1 MGWFSFGRKE
11 PPSPPP
17 TAIAPATAAAPVA
30 PATQPAPPSSEPI
43 VARETPAEPTKDR
56 PYFPDPLA
64 TAEQQL
70 INTRRVSVDRDPA
83 APQIGVGLSGGGIRS
98 ATFCFGIFTALARKL
113 DDGSPPLFTRVDY
126 LSTVSGGGYFGSFLG
141 ALFRRKWVKSADD
154 VAKVLRDELGP
165 EGGQR
170 PTRFLRDNG
179 RYLAPRGSGDLLMM
193 LAVMLRNWISV
204 QCVMIAFV
212 LAAFVLLQVVLL
224 NLPAAIGSALS
235 SLNALPNWLPGPLAS
250 WARPI
255 VDGAAALVAMTPP
268 DFGSLWWSAW
278 FLLLIPI
285 VLLWAVPTVWAYW
298 VIDQPLSNAT
308 IVRRSDLLVLG
319 GVAAGALF
327 GFIPQP
333 MPRFLALLALAALA
347 TTLWTLWGHPW
358 LVRGVIR
365 WIASWFRREA
375 ERSRNDLYDASA
387 ARRRVSSAL
396 KTSLIACAAIVVLAL
411 IDTLGATVYVVLK
424 TGGAKG
430 LIAAIGAAIG
440 TFAGVAA
447 YGRQLLVLF
456 SGDARD
462 KQPRVSMSIVSWIVA
477 IVVIGA
483 WLITTNVVS
492 HAIAWQFQSPS
503 GYPAKV
509 TETAVP
515 KLTDAQEIVIKD
527 SEGSRTI
534 KAVVPLAK
542 EQKQTKRD
550 MSFALKVLGILV
562 ALIALLGR
570 NTFFINLSTMH
581 TFYTQRLTRAYLGA
595 TNSERLCST
604 KTHVTD
610 VISGDDVAADQYWRW
625 PLSPHVGI
633 VDTVRSTAKRAGA
646 WLRDLPKNVR
656 NRLVSLFRGE
666 PPPKVTRAP
675 EAPQP
680 FPSGHNGSPLHIVNV
695 TINET
700 FDNRTGIQVQDRKG
714 VPLAVGPAGLSVG
727 VRHHLVADA
736 DPKKGHIALPSGDG
750 HCVFESKKL
759 KGDPEALSLGRWVS
773 ISGAAAGSAVG
784 SRTTLPTAMLATFA
798 NVRLGYWWNSGLDLH
813 PTGFFRKLLP
823 PVYRALMAEF
833 LCNLRG
839 TGDRLW
845 NLSDGGHFENLG
857 GYELIRRRLPLII
870 LIDAEQDTDYKFS
883 GLADLIRK
891 ARLDFGAEI
900 EFVDP
905 QTVRKHL
912 KDAEV
917 LEFFGTLGQ
926 LRRVDPSA
934 LEKSVSSVGLELPAS
949 REALSRAHAAIAR
962 VTYADNQTPPSWL
975 IYVKATL
982 TGDEPVDVLEYH
994 SSHPDFPHESTA
1006 NQFFDEA
1013 QWESYRRLGEHIGC
1027 TVLTPDIFDLAGKGR
1042 DDDRMSVVTLE
1053 QPHVRFRL

>member
-1 MGWFSFGRKE
+1 MGWFTRRD
-11 PPSPPP
+11 PPSPE
-17 TAIAPATAAAPVA
+17 PAVA
-30 PATQPAPPSSEPI
+30 PAMPAASVVPAMLPEPTPTRPI
-43 VARETPAEPTKDR
+43 VGRETPAEPPRDR

-64 TAEQQL
+64 TSEQEL
-70 INTRRVSVDRDPA
+70 INTRRQSVERDAA
-83 APQIGVGLSGGGIRS
+83 APQVGVGLSGGGIRS

-113 DDGSPPLFTRVDY
+113 EDGSPPLFTRVDY

-154 VAKVLRDELGP
+154 VARVLRDELGP

-179 RYLAPRGSGDLLMM
+179 RYLAPRGSGDLLVM

-224 NLPAAIGSALS
+224 NLPAAIGSVVSALG
-235 SLNALPNWLPGPLAS
+235 ALANWLPGPLAS

-255 VDGAAALVAMTPP
+255 ADGAAALVAVTPP
-268 DFGSLWWSAW
+268 EFGGLWWSGW
-278 FLLLIPI
+278 FLLLVPI

-298 VIDQPLSNAT
+298 VIDQPLSSVSL
-308 IVRRSDLLVLG
+308 VRRSDLLVLG
-319 GVAAGALF
+319 GVAAGALL

-347 TTLWTLWGHPW
+347 TTLWTMWGQPW
-358 LVRGVIR
+358 LVRGAIR
-365 WIASWFRREA
+365 WIESWFRKGGEGPD
-375 ERSRNDLYDASA
+375 NDLYDSSA
-387 ARRRVSSAL
+387 ARRRVSAAF
-396 KTSLIACAAIVVLAL
+396 KTSLTACAAVIVLAL
-411 IDTLGATVYVVLK
+411 IDTLGATTYVMLK

-430 LIAAIGAAIG
+430 LIAAIGGAIG

-456 SGDARD
+456 SGNAKD
-462 KQPRVSMSIVSWIVA
+462 KRPRVSLSIVSWVVA
-477 IVVIGA
+477 VVVIGA
-483 WLITTNVVS
+483 WLIAIDVGS
-492 HAIAWQFQSPS
+492 HAIAWQFRSPG
-503 GYPAKV
+503 GYPP
-509 TETAVP
+509 TLTATAAP

-534 KAVVPLAK
+534 SAVVPPAK
-542 EQKQTKRD
+542 EQEKSERN

-562 ALIALLGR
+562 ALIAVLGR

-604 KTHVTD
+604 KAHVTD
-610 VISGDDVAADQYWRW
+610 VISGDDIAADKYWRW
-625 PLSPHVGI
+625 PLSPHVGL
-633 VDTVRSTAKRAGA
+633 VDNVRSVVKGVGA
-646 WLRDLPKNVR
+646 WLRDLPRKVR
-656 NRLVSLFRGE
+656 IRIVSLFKGE
-666 PPPKVTRAP
+666 RPPKTPAMTAAP
-675 EAPQP
+675 PP
-680 FPSGHNGSPLHIVNV
+680 FPSCHNGSPLHIVNV

-714 VPLAVGPAGLSVG
+714 VPLAIGPAGLSVG
-727 VRHHLVADA
+727 VRHHLVANA
-736 DPKKGHIALPSGDG
+736 AKGHIALPAGEG
-750 HCVFESKKL
+750 QHCVFESKNL

-798 NVRLGYWWNSGLDLH
+798 NVRMGYWWDSGLDLR
-813 PTGFFRKLLP
+813 PTGLFHKLVP

-870 LIDAEQDTDYKFS
+870 LVDAEQDTDYKFS

-900 EFVDP
+900 EFVEP
-905 QTVRKHL
+905 EAVRKHL

-917 LEFFGTLGQ
+917 LKFFGTLGQ
-926 LRRVDPSA
+926 LRRVDLPGPGQPA
-934 LEKSVSSVGLELPAS
+934 SSVGLELPAN
-949 REALSRAHAAIAR
+949 REALSRAHAAIAK
-962 VTYADNQTPPSWL
+962 VTYADNLTPPSWL

-994 SSHPDFPHESTA
+994 SAHPDFPHDSTA

-1027 TVLTPDIFDLAGKGR
+1027 KVLTPEIFDLAGTGERADLATADFMEK
-1042 DDDRMSVVTLE
+1042 
-1053 QPHVRFRL
+1053 PHMRFRL